1 MLTFIAAIIAGF
13 VLLIWS
19 ADRFVEGAA
28 NIARNFGIS
37 PLIIGMLVVGLGTSA
52 PEMLV
57 SATAAFQGNS
67 GLGIGNAL
75 GSNITNIAMVLGIT
89 AIFFTLPVQS
99 RLLLK
104 EFPLI
109 IASGVLAWV
118 LLADGFFSK
127 IDAIILLIALAITIG
142 WMLLSA
148 KAEANNH
155 DPLIE
160 ESIEELPEKAET
172 KVAFFWTGIGLILLL
187 ISSQLLVWGASGVAL
202 QLGISDLIIGLTIVA
217 IGTSLPELAA
227 AISSARKGDTDLA
240 VGNIVGSN
248 LFNTMAVLALPGLIL
263 PSALP
268 EGVLTR
274 DFPIMVGL
282 SVLLLIF
289 SYGCLK
295 GSRFEI
301 NRWKGAVL
309 LLLFFAYQGLL
320 YYQATSPATA

>member
-1 MLTFIAAIIAGF
+1 MLTFLAAIFVGF

-28 NIARNFGIS
+28 NIARNFGVT
-37 PLIIGMLVVGLGTSA
+37 PLIVGMLIVGLGTSA

-89 AIFFTLPVQS
+89 AIFYALPVHS

-118 LLADGFFSK
+118 LLADGFFSRL
-127 IDAIILLIALAITIG
+127 DGFILLGALVLTIG
-142 WMLLSA
+142 WLILSA
-148 KAEANNH
+148 RKEAKLN

-160 ESIEELPEKAET
+160 ESIEELPEKLENKA
-172 KVAFFWTGIGLILLL
+172 AIFWTLAGLILLL
-187 ISSQLLVWGASGVAL
+187 ISSKLLVWGASSIAT

-227 AISSARKGDTDLA
+227 TISSARKNETDLA

-248 LFNTMAVLALPGLIL
+248 LFNTMAVLALPGLIQ
-263 PSALP
+263 PGTIP
-268 EGVLTR
+268 EGVLSR
-274 DFPIMVGL
+274 DFPIMIAL
-282 SVLLLIF
+282 SVILLVF
-289 SYGCLK
+289 SVGCFK
-295 GSRFEI
+295 SSRFQI
-301 NRWKGAVL
+301 NRWKGIVL
-309 LLLFFAYQGLL
+309 VLCFIAYEGLL
-320 YYQATSPATA
+320 YYQATA